1 MYDETIAYKI
11 LRLEAERS
19 AILDRIR
26 SEGLAEIFFYNLPR
40 GHVERDAWLKVTAP
54 TERSFLAVSEDF
66 KGNYLGAAVMREGS
80 YRMWSFDFVAFRMGF
95 ERAIEQARG
104 AFQWLFDTTDAQA
117 IQGVTP
123 VTHRHALR
131 LAEACGVCAKVR
143 IPQACYIARRER
155 WVDGIFHIITRESL
169 AKGED

>member
-26 SEGLAEIFFYNLPR
+26 SEGLAEIFFYNLP
-40 GHVERDAWLKVTAP
+40 GGKVTRDAWLKVTAP
-54 TERSFLAVSEDF
+54 TESSFLLASEDF
-66 KGNYLGAAVMREGS
+66 KGNYLGAAVFREGS
-80 YRMWSFDFVAFRMGF
+80 YRIWSFDYVSFRIGF

-104 AFQWLFDTTDAQA
+104 AFHWIFDTTDAQT
-117 IQGVTP
+117 IQAVSP
-123 VTHRHALR
+123 VTHRHSLN

-143 IPQACYIARRER
+143 IPQACYIARRDR
-155 WVDGIFHIITRESL
+155 WVDGIIHYITRDSL
-169 AKGED
+169 AKGDD

>member
-1 MYDETIAYKI
+1 MLSETIAYK
-11 LRLEAERS
+11 RLMHEAERS

-40 GHVERDAWLKVTAP
+40 GHVERDAWIKVTAP
-54 TERSFLAVSEDF
+54 TEHQFLAVSEDF
-66 KGNYLGAAVMREGS
+66 MGNYLGAAVFREHS

-95 ERAIEQARG
+95 DRAIRQARG
-104 AFQWLFDTTDAQA
+104 AFQWLFETTDAQA

-143 IPQACYIARRER
+143 IPQACYIARRDR
-155 WVDGIFHIITRESL
+155 WVDGIYHIITRDSL
-169 AKGED
+169 EKEEN

>member
-169 AKGED
+169 AKGES

>member
-95 ERAIEQARG
+95 DRAIKQARG
-104 AFQWLFDTTDAQA
+104 AFQWLFETTDAQA
-117 IQGVTP
+117 VQGVTP

-143 IPQACYIARRER
+143 IPEACYIARRDR

-169 AKGED
+169 EKGES

>member
-80 YRMWSFDFVAFRMGF
+80 YRLWSFDFVAFRLGF

>member
-143 IPQACYIARRER
+143 IPQACYIARRDR

-169 AKGED
+169 EKGED